1 MDPIEER
8 ELEIRE
14 MRLELIDLLSTHIS
28 ALHNC
33 VEDLRKFDD
42 EIIKLIGVP
51 RIKLIG
57 VPRIKQKQELNKIA
71 QKVIASYKRKNGG
84 GRKDA

>member
-8 ELEIRE
+8 EFEIRE
-14 MRLELIDLLSTHIS
+14 MRLDLVDLLSPHIS

-33 VEDLRKFDD
+33 IEDLKEFED

-51 RIKLIG
+51 I
-57 VPRIKQKQELNKIA
+57 IKQKQELNKIA
-71 QKVIASYKRKNGG
+71 QKVIASYKRKKGG
-84 GRKDA
+84 GWKDG

>member
-8 ELEIRE
+8 EFEIRE
-14 MRLELIDLLSTHIS
+14 MRLDLIDLLSPHIS
-28 ALHNC
+28 TLHNC

-42 EIIKLIGVP
+42 EI
-51 RIKLIG
+51 IKLIG

-84 GRKDA
+84 GRKDG

>member
-14 MRLELIDLLSTHIS
+14 MRLDLVDLLSPHIS

-33 VEDLRKFDD
+33 IEDIRKFED
-42 EIIKLIGVP
+42 EI
-51 RIKLIG
+51 IKLIG

-71 QKVIASYKRKNGG
+71 KKVIASYKRKNGG
-84 GRKDA
+84 GRKDG

>member
-14 MRLELIDLLSTHIS
+14 MRLDLVDLLSPHIS

-33 VEDLRKFDD
+33 IEDIRKFED
-42 EIIKLIGVP
+42 EI
-51 RIKLIG
+51 IKLIG

-84 GRKDA
+84 GRKDG